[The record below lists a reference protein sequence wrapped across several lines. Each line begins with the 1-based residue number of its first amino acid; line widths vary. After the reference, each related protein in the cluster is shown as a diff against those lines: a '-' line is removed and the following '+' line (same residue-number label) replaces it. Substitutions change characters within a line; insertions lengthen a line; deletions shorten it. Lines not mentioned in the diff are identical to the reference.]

1 MEDNFMSVFNMLLD
15 ERCELYGVRN
25 TICWLLDAG
34 LTKEELLDLLFDEED
49 VDYVIA
55 HPNEE
60 YDCK

>member
-1 MEDNFMSVFNMLLD
+1 MENNFMSVLNMLLD
-15 ERCELYGVRN
+15 ERCECYGVRN

-34 LTKEELLDLLFDEED
+34 LTKEELLDLLFYEED

-55 HPNEE
+55 HPNED